1 MYRGFHGFVYGSEF
15 RRRWLIM
22 PGGWSIVIAHRRPY
36 SIAQNVHIKDI
47 LWENI
52 TEVLLVTYANCSQQV
67 GI

>member
-1 MYRGFHGFVYGSEF
+1 
-15 RRRWLIM
+15 M

-52 TEVLLVTYANCSQQV
+52 NEVLLVTYANCSQQV